1 MTGVVVIGSGIDG
14 LKCAALLANNCLK
27 ARSSV
32 PVVAAACLQASED
45 GPHCSNVMSGS
56 CSLADQYRI

>member
-1 MTGVVVIGSGIDG
+1 MTGVVVIGRGIDG

-27 ARSSV
+27 SRSGS
-32 PVVAAACLQASED
+32 VVAAACLQASED

-56 CSLADQYRI
+56 CSLADQNRI